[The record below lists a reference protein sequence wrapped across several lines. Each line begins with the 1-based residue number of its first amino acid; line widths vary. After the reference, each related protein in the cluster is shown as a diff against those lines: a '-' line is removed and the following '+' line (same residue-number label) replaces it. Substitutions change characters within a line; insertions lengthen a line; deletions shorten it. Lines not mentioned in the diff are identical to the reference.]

1 LSVCVLDCSVA
12 AAWLFDDEAD
22 PETDALLARVAEEGA
37 MVPNLWHLEVANVL
51 RQAERRGRI
60 TAAQVNAGL
69 EALSELPIH
78 TNTETAARA
87 FRDVVALARAHDL
100 TTYDAAYLELA
111 LRSGVPLATRD
122 RALLAA
128 ARTVDL
134 PAALANP

>member
-1 LSVCVLDCSVA
+1 MSVCVLDCSVA

-22 PETDALLARVAEEGA
+22 PETDALLERVAEEGA

-51 RQAERRGRI
+51 RQAERWGRI

-69 EALSELPIH
+69 EALSDLPIH
-78 TNTETAARA
+78 TDTETAARA
-87 FRDVVALARAHDL
+87 FHDVIALARRHDL

-134 PAALANP
+134 PAALANL